1 MHHNKMKYNLYTTS
15 RKAWD
20 AMLKTIKQAKKSI
33 YIEMYIFSNDTFQ
46 SHDFISVLKK
56 KANEGVRVIIIADA
70 FGSDALKKDV
80 SNAIEKTKIEFI
92 FFSHWIR
99 HIHRKILIVDE
110 KIAFIGGVNIKKSF
124 IHWNDLQ
131 LKLSGRIVKKI
142 LKSFA
147 YTYAMSGGKDTKIL
161 KIRESI
167 FSGKIKHL
175 FIEHWP
181 IRNIH
186 TLKSHYIEKIG
197 SAQTSI
203 KIVTPYFTPPRW
215 LISLLDNAIRR
226 NVNVEILIPQKSDV
240 PIIDRV
246 SQRYIYELH
255 LLGIKFYLNK
265 SMNHAKLLIIDN
277 KEGLLGS
284 QNIDP
289 LSFEINTEAGIF
301 FQEKKL
307 LNELS
312 VIIEKWKKNS
322 IKFESKQYKMKPID
336 YVITVVMRLF
346 WPIL

>member
-1 MHHNKMKYNLYTTS
+1 MKYELYTTS
-15 RKAWD
+15 KKAWD

-46 SHDFISVLKK
+46 SHDFISALKK
-56 KANEGVRVIIIADA
+56 KASEGVRVIIIADA
-70 FGSDALKKDV
+70 FGSDTLKKEV
-80 SNAIEKTKIEFI
+80 STAVEETKIEFI

-99 HIHRKILIVDE
+99 HIHRKIMIIDE

-131 LKLSGRIVKKI
+131 LKLGGKIVKKI
-142 LKSFA
+142 LESFA
-147 YTYAMSGGKDTKIL
+147 YTYAMSGGKDARIL
-161 KIRESI
+161 KLREHK

-175 FIEHWP
+175 LIEHWP

-186 TLKSHYIEKIG
+186 TLKNHYIEKI
-197 SAQTSI
+197 SNAQTSI

-226 NVNVEILIPQKSDV
+226 KIDVEILIPQKSDV

-246 SQRYIYELH
+246 SRRYIYELH
-255 LLGIKFYLNK
+255 AMGIKFYLNK

-284 QNIDP
+284 QNIDH
-289 LSFEINTEAGIF
+289 LSFEMNTEAGIF
-301 FQEKKL
+301 FQDKKL

-312 VIIEKWKKNS
+312 AVIEKWKRNS
-322 IKFESKQYKMKPID
+322 IKFESVQYKMKPLD
-336 YVITVVMRLF
+336 YIITVIMRLF